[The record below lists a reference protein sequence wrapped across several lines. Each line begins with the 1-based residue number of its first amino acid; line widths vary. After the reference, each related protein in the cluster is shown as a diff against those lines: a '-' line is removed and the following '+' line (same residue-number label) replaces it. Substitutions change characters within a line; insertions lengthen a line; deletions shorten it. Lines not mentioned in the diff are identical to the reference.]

1 MKKLIL
7 SAALLGSMAVIPAAA
22 NTTTNSSSSVDRPQI
37 QVRIGNNRRVRR
49 VRVVTSTRTVGA
61 GRNRYRET
69 VQTTYYPNGR
79 VVTRVVSRQRV
90 GWGRYRG

>member
-22 NTTTNSSSSVDRPQI
+22 NTTANANSAVDRPQI
-37 QVRIGNNRRVRR
+37 QVRIGNTRRVRR
-49 VRVVTSTRTVGA
+49 TRVVTSTRVVGY

-69 VQTTYYPNGR
+69 IRTTYYPNGR
-79 VVTRVVSRQRV
+79 ALTRVISRQRI
-90 GWGRYRG
+90 GWGRG